1 MTENLSQRID
11 DADERSPADELL
23 DDLMPPEF
31 DWRGIVR
38 RHPIPSLV
46 VAAAAG
52 YWLGSNRR
60 SSALVD
66 ALSGFAVAGLAARLG
81 GGLVEDDEEA
91 DDPFEG
97 RDPLEDGDDMF

>member
-1 MTENLSQRID
+1 MTEKLSQRID
-11 DADERSPADELL
+11 EADERSPADELL

-31 DWRGIVR
+31 DWRGVVR

-60 SSALVD
+60 SSALID
-66 ALSGFAVAGLAARLG
+66 AFAGFAVAGIAARLG
-81 GGLVEDDEEA
+81 GGAVEDDEAE
-91 DDPFEG
+91 DPFEG
-97 RDPLEDGDDMF
+97 RDPLADGDDMF